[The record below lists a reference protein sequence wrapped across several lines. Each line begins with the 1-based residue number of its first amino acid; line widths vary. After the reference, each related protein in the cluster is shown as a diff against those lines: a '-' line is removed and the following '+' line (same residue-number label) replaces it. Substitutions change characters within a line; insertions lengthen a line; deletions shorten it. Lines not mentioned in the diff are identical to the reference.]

1 VKLSNCKS
9 QAEAHKSFWQT
20 PSFPAL
26 QWWYACVGSKT
37 TAGHPSAGTPV
48 IGPPSH
54 TTNLHPGGDR
64 SAADCDADPDSDSR
78 PLLASLCLGRPL
90 KVVPDPLLVVV
101 LGPTASGKTALSVAL
116 AERFHGEVVNCD
128 SVAMYREFEI
138 GTAKPNADE
147 RARVPHHLLDCVDP
161 TGYITAGEYARLARQ
176 ALAEIKSRRKLPI
189 VVGGTGLYLRALL
202 DGLFP
207 GPKRSEELRERLRR
221 RVELNGADYLHR
233 VLRRLDPDAAR
244 KIHANDAPKLIR
256 AIEICLA
263 SRQRMTEMWK
273 QGRDPLM
280 GFRIL
285 RLGLNPNREALYDR
299 INDRAKQMFNSGLV
313 EETKH
318 LLRKYGDAA
327 GPLASLGYKQAVQLL
342 RNEIDLKT
350 ALQAAQQ
357 AHRNYAKRQMTWFR
371 REPEVVWLEG
381 FGDDPAIQQKAKALA
396 LET

>member
-1 VKLSNCKS
+1 
-9 QAEAHKSFWQT
+9 
-20 PSFPAL
+20 
-26 QWWYACVGSKT
+26 
-37 TAGHPSAGTPV
+37 
-48 IGPPSH
+48 
-54 TTNLHPGGDR
+54 
-64 SAADCDADPDSDSR
+64 
-78 PLLASLCLGRPL
+78 
-90 KVVPDPLLVVV
+90 VVPDPLLVVM

-138 GTAKPNADE
+138 GTAKPSADE

-161 TGYITAGEYARLARQ
+161 TSYITAGEYARLARQ
-176 ALAEIKSRRKLPI
+176 ALAEIKSRRTLPI

-221 RVELNGADYLHR
+221 RAEQDGADHLHR
-233 VLRRLDPDAAR
+233 VLLRLDPDAAR
-244 KIHANDAPKLIR
+244 KIHANDIPKLIR

-263 SRQRMTEMWK
+263 SRQRMTEIWK
-273 QGRDPLM
+273 QGRDPLT

-285 RLGLNPNREALYDR
+285 RLGLNPDREALYAR
-299 INDRAKQMFNSGLV
+299 INERAKQMFNSGLV

-318 LLRKYGDAA
+318 LLTKYGDAA

-342 RNEIDLKT
+342 RNEIDLES

-371 REPEVVWLEG
+371 REPDVVWLEG
-381 FGDDPAIQQKAKALA
+381 FGDDPAIQHKAEVLA
-396 LET
+396 VET

>member
-1 VKLSNCKS
+1 M
-9 QAEAHKSFWQT
+9 
-20 PSFPAL
+20 
-26 QWWYACVGSKT
+26 
-37 TAGHPSAGTPV
+37 
-48 IGPPSH
+48 
-54 TTNLHPGGDR
+54 
-64 SAADCDADPDSDSR
+64 
-78 PLLASLCLGRPL
+78 
-90 KVVPDPLLVVV
+90 VPDPLLVVV

-138 GTAKPNADE
+138 GTAKPSADE

-161 TGYITAGEYARLARQ
+161 TSYITAGEYARLARQ
-176 ALAEIKSRRKLPI
+176 VLAEIRSRQNLPI

-221 RVELNGADYLHR
+221 RAEQDGADHLHR
-233 VLRRLDPDAAR
+233 VLLRLDPDAAR
-244 KIHANDAPKLIR
+244 KIHANDIPKLIR

-263 SRQRMTEMWK
+263 SRQRMTEIWK
-273 QGRDPLM
+273 QGRDPLT

-285 RLGLNPNREALYDR
+285 RLGLNPDREALYAR
-299 INDRAKQMFNSGLV
+299 INERAKQMFNSGLV

-318 LLRKYGDAA
+318 LLTKYGDAA

-342 RNEIDLKT
+342 RNEIDLES

-357 AHRNYAKRQMTWFR
+357 AHRNYAKRQITWFR
-371 REPEVVWLEG
+371 REPDVVWLEG
-381 FGDDPAIQQKAKALA
+381 FGDDPAIQHKAEVLA
-396 LET
+396 VETLAS